1 MLIALA
7 FKTNNN
13 SILLYIKVSSNTKE
27 NKVVGSILKEDKT
40 YIKVNIK
47 ALKIKNQANL
57 ELIAFLAQILKI
69 KQNQITIKNGLT
81 NSFKTIEI
89 KDLDVNELPKELL
102 KC

>member
-7 FKTNNN
+7 FKTNND

-89 KDLDVNELPKELL
+89 TDLDVNELPKELL